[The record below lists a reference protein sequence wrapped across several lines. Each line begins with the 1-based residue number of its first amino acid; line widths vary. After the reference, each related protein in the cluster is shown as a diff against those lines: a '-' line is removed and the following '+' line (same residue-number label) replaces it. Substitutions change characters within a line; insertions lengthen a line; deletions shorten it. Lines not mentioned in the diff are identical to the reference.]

1 MLSLGGSSRCWRTN
15 AFLQSLRI
23 FMVEWTQP
31 PKRGCRIPLAL
42 SQRLP
47 AGKRWTCGP
56 CTPIWRPTG
65 GLMIEISSLSVCAH
79 LYGGT
84 DIAWDGIEWPCTRLR
99 SRIWN
104 PLGLYAGFLYLKGST
119 KTGTHSDFLTGGGT
133 RPFTVSA
140 KDEA

>member
-79 LYGGT
+79 LYSGT

-104 PLGLYAGFLYLKGST
+104 PWALCGIPLFERINADGDAFGLLNRRRDAALHSISKG
-119 KTGTHSDFLTGGGT
+119 
-133 RPFTVSA
+133 
-140 KDEA
+140 